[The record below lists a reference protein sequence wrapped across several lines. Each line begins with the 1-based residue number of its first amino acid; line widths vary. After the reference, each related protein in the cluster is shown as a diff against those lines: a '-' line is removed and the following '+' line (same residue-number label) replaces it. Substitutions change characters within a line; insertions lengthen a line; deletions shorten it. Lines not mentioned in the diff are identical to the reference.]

1 MLITEQL
8 PATKLHGQCMAI
20 HKELDDL
27 KSDISDW
34 WGKNRIVEILSY
46 GKIDGE
52 GQLVMIGLQVYFSA
66 C

>member
-1 MLITEQL
+1 
-8 PATKLHGQCMAI
+8 MAI

-52 GQLVMIGLQVYFSA
+52 GQLVMIGLQVHFLS
-66 C
+66 